1 MLLRPLKTLSLT
13 KRSKIL
19 WESTASFSELV
30 EYIVTSLVDNPDQVS
45 VSESDQR
52 NTIVLEISVAS
63 SDMGRVIGKGGR
75 VVNSIRT
82 LVQVLAAKQGKRV
95 SLEVL

>member
-1 MLLRPLKTLSLT
+1 V
-13 KRSKIL
+13 
-19 WESTASFSELV
+19 ESTASFKELV

-45 VSESDQR
+45 VSESDQQ
-52 NTIVLEISVAS
+52 NTVVLEISVAS

-95 SLEVL
+95 SLEVV

>member
-1 MLLRPLKTLSLT
+1 M
-13 KRSKIL
+13 
-19 WESTASFSELV
+19 ESTSDFKTLV
-30 EYIVTSLVDNPDQVS
+30 EYIVTSLVDNPDQVT
-45 VSESDQR
+45 VSETDQR
-52 NTIVLEISVAS
+52 DTIVLEISVAG

-82 LVQVLAAKQGKRV
+82 LVQVLAAKQGKRI

>member
-1 MLLRPLKTLSLT
+1 M
-13 KRSKIL
+13 
-19 WESTASFSELV
+19 ESTASFSELV

>member
-1 MLLRPLKTLSLT
+1 MNPNS
-13 KRSKIL
+13 
-19 WESTASFSELV
+19 SFKELV
-30 EYIVTSLVDNPDQVS
+30 EYIVTSLVDNPDQVT
-45 VSESDQR
+45 VSETDQH

-63 SDMGRVIGKGGR
+63 SDMGRVIGKGGK

-82 LVQVLAAKQGKRV
+82 LVQVLAAKQGKRI

>member
-1 MLLRPLKTLSLT
+1 V
-13 KRSKIL
+13 
-19 WESTASFSELV
+19 ESTSDFKALV
-30 EYIVTSLVDNPDQVS
+30 EYIVTSLVDNPDQVT
-45 VSESDQR
+45 VSETDER
-52 NTIVLEISVAS
+52 NAIMLEISVAS

-95 SLEVL
+95 SLEVV